1 MILAASRIVHHD
13 IDPWDNTTI
22 YIIFFFQFTRKE
34 ENGEILNDLMQKPLV
49 YKARRVYA
57 HLRKL

>member
-49 YKARRVYA
+49 Y
-57 HLRKL
+57 